1 MMDSKLETLIKVNE
15 TRSFTKAAELLSL
28 TQPAV
33 SQHIR
38 QLEQDLGATL
48 FIRGEGP
55 LKLTQEGE
63 IAIKYAKEFR
73 RSTRIWSRVWA
84 IRSVTS
90 PGCPSE
96 SPTPRRAISWWRSW
110 HVTAA

>member
-1 MMDSKLETLIKVNE
+1 MVSIVSINFYDRGVMFMMDSKLETLIKVNE

-48 FIRGEGP
+48 FIRG
-55 LKLTQEGE
+55 
-63 IAIKYAKEFR
+63 
-73 RSTRIWSRVWA
+73 
-84 IRSVTS
+84 
-90 PGCPSE
+90 
-96 SPTPRRAISWWRSW
+96 RAP
-110 HVTAA
+110 